1 MALGQLW
8 DWTWVLNHK
17 QPRLWLVNSF
27 FFSSGLYPIILKSR
41 EVGWRAKRAFRP
53 KFLCGVDIEGVVS
66 APAGW
71 FNMYSAAWTT
81 VWYNRDKFNLRFR
94 ADRTG
99 LYRLSWRA
107 EQQHHRLFR
116 VTPAR
121 LEQEPLLCYTLTPS
135 FPKQHFH
142 ALEMNESKERVFTLG
157 KLSGFSELAAVRL
170 EGACRKAQS
179 WTEMYRAEAPEF
191 YILWRKIVL
200 FQVAVIMCWI

>member
-1 MALGQLW
+1 MVGQL
-8 DWTWVLNHK
+8 LFS
-17 QPRLWLVNSF
+17 QQLVSHR
-27 FFSSGLYPIILKSR
+27 SEKP
-41 EVGWRAKRAFRP
+41 EVGWHAKRALRP

-71 FNMYSAAWTT
+71 FSMYSAAWTT

-99 LYRLSWRA
+99 LCRSSWRT
-107 EQQHHRLFR
+107 EQQQHRRLFR

-121 LEQEPLLCYTLTPS
+121 LEQEPLLCCAVTTS

-142 ALEMNESKERVFTLG
+142 AFEMNENKGRIFTLG

-170 EGACRKAQS
+170 EGACRKVQNEQRC
-179 WTEMYRAEAPEF
+179 TELKPQNSTF
-191 YILWRKIVL
+191 YGLEL
-200 FQVAVIMCWI
+200 FFSR